1 MKRTYASYNLGNEPA
16 DLRTCGPATGIL
28 EVESWKKQKYPRTR
42 VPVSNIPIKIWS
54 FARLLLS
61 LQQKQ
66 KGIMGRMG
74 SDVGERVK
82 LYPDGKYRWVY
93 EVPMLTNPSILF
105 DVYKVLGIS
114 FFIVWL
120 FGVVVLCCDGEMT
133 LENLW
138 GSTFGF
144 LIVLG
149 VLCVIGV
156 IAYVIV
162 AWCYGWKYV
171 VLFTMDER
179 EVIHQQMP
187 RQMKKAVVLGA
198 LTSLMGLATG
208 KPGMVGAGLLAAS
221 KNKLSSTL
229 ADVSKLVPRR
239 WMNMIKVNQLLN
251 KNRVYVPDEDFDF
264 VYQFLC
270 QHCPKAKRK

>member
-1 MKRTYASYNLGNEPA
+1 
-16 DLRTCGPATGIL
+16 
-28 EVESWKKQKYPRTR
+28 
-42 VPVSNIPIKIWS
+42 
-54 FARLLLS
+54 
-61 LQQKQ
+61 
-66 KGIMGRMG
+66 MGRMG

-144 LIVLG
+144 LVVLG

-208 KPGMVGAGLLAAS
+208 KPSMVGAGLLAAS